1 MSNVFMRND
10 SETRLLV
17 HILYSVHYQTFNEI
31 LNQMILHL
39 LYNIYK
45 YNKDNSL
52 KISINLIQIY

>member
-1 MSNVFMRND
+1 MRND

-17 HILYSVHYQTFNEI
+17 HILYCVHYQIFNEI

-45 YNKDNSL
+45 YDKDNSL